1 MTRLQSADIAEI
13 PSRLVA
19 YDEELL
25 QKTGH
30 GLRQLACHAVEL
42 GEDAAQPVI
51 SGTRVRVVPIRAG
64 QGVIEGF
71 CDATAAILGHLGFDA
86 STTGHADISGFA
98 EAYEARADAIF
109 SADDDDFI
117 ALNTRT
123 RQLIHN
129 SDATGSGFAAGLDLM
144 TGGVAGREVLVL
156 GCGRVGRAATA
167 ALLRYG
173 ASVSICDIDSRRCR
187 EFENATSGLER
198 ARLTIRSNCEE
209 ALSEHSLIVD
219 ATDATEVIRAE
230 SVSPNTFVA
239 APGIPLG
246 VSRSALDELS
256 GRLLHDPL
264 QIGVAT
270 MGMGIVEQLIENTM
284 PKG

>member
-1 MTRLQSADIAEI
+1 MTRLQSADVAEI
-13 PSRLVA
+13 PSRLAA

-42 GEDAAQPVI
+42 GEEAAQPVI
-51 SGTRVRVVPIRAG
+51 SGMRVRVVPIRAG

-71 CDATAAILGHLGFDA
+71 CDATAAILRHLGFDA
-86 STTGHADISGFA
+86 STTGHADVSGFA

-109 SADDDDFI
+109 AADDDDFI

-129 SDATGSGFAAGLDLM
+129 ADATGSGFAAGLDLM
-144 TGGVAGREVLVL
+144 AGGVADREVLVL

-173 ASVSICDIDSRRCR
+173 ASVSICDIDSRRRR
-187 EFENATSGLER
+187 EFQNATSGLER

-230 SVSPNTFVA
+230 SVSPKTFVV

-246 VSRSALDELS
+246 VSRNALDELS
-256 GRLLHDPL
+256 DRLLHDPL

-270 MGMGIVEQLIENTM
+270 MGMGIVEQLIENAL